1 MHSPSL
7 AQSLFIRKAPNHAS
21 KLMAGVMSSVK
32 WSLLKSPL
40 DGTSPL
46 PLCPQYSSMGTTGC
60 GPPKVASSI
69 GEGREIYLHISF
81 SQPMVWHKSRSP
93 KILCGQGMQEVSSS
107 LVHLSEGV
115 SLSKFPVSNSSWYKR
130 SGKQVPPAPPALR
143 TNGHGLWKCYARL
156 GKCYWL
162 SCRNYPPIQLSDSSA
177 VKLLLLVD
185 GAGGQDWDNRFLS
198 GINFSCSLSST
209 PTGRGKSVYQNIS
222 FVP

>member
-93 KILCGQGMQEVSSS
+93 KILCGQGMQEVSSR

-115 SLSKFPVSNSSWYKR
+115 SLSKVPVSNSSWYKR
-130 SGKQVPPAPPALR
+130 
-143 TNGHGLWKCYARL
+143 NH
-156 GKCYWL
+156 
-162 SCRNYPPIQLSDSSA
+162 I
-177 VKLLLLVD
+177 
-185 GAGGQDWDNRFLS
+185 
-198 GINFSCSLSST
+198 IN
-209 PTGRGKSVYQNIS
+209 PRRGKLEVTLQLRLSQQHSTVLIRFKLNSIL
-222 FVP
+222 